1 MRAHVGDVW
10 LWLCRAACPGPGVH
24 VWRRGLSPPT
34 PNPSLCVVKET
45 ESGEARAALTIKGV
59 SGLQSFRVQ
68 SSSFEPRRATPSA
81 GAATREGPRRR
92 ATAAAARRSQCEGAR
107 LQLHRDN
114 RAPVA
119 ARPHSR
125 SGRRA
130 RAGGFGPPCAAS
142 DGHALRKPLG
152 SQAQLPV
159 AARSKASKLAD
170 GARRTRASLVFRGR
184 LERRGRRGH
193 SRRGRR
199 PEGTAGWVGGTV
211 GGAGGGG
218 EGVVARGEKKD
229 AMPGVAFAAAAA
241 PRRRFCRALAS
252 PLTFSS
258 SGLPAISHG

>member
-24 VWRRGLSPPT
+24 VWRPGLSPPT

-159 AARSKASKLAD
+159 AARSKASKQMGHAVLVPASSSGD
-170 GARRTRASLVFRGR
+170 GWNG
-184 LERRGRRGH
+184 
-193 SRRGRR
+193 
-199 PEGTAGWVGGTV
+199 EGDGGTV
-211 GGAGGGG
+211 GGVGALRGLRGGWG
-218 EGVVARGEKKD
+218 AQS
-229 AMPGVAFAAAAA
+229 AALAAAVRAWWPAA
-241 PRRRFCRALAS
+241 RRRMRCQE
-252 PLTFSS
+252 
-258 SGLPAISHG
+258 

>member
-1 MRAHVGDVW
+1 MTSEACTYAGDVW
-10 LWLCRAACPGPGVH
+10 LWLCRAARPGPGVH

-159 AARSKASKLAD
+159 AARSKASKQMGHAVLVPASSSGD
-170 GARRTRASLVFRGR
+170 GWNG
-184 LERRGRRGH
+184 
-193 SRRGRR
+193 
-199 PEGTAGWVGGTV
+199 EGDGGTV
-211 GGAGGGG
+211 GGVGALRGLRGGWG
-218 EGVVARGEKKD
+218 AQS
-229 AMPGVAFAAAAA
+229 AALAAAVRAWWPAA
-241 PRRRFCRALAS
+241 RRRMRCQE
-252 PLTFSS
+252 
-258 SGLPAISHG
+258 

>member
-107 LQLHRDN
+107 LQLHRDS

-159 AARSKASKLAD
+159 AARSKASKQMGHAVLVPASSSGD
-170 GARRTRASLVFRGR
+170 GWNG
-184 LERRGRRGH
+184 
-193 SRRGRR
+193 
-199 PEGTAGWVGGTV
+199 EGDGGTV
-211 GGAGGGG
+211 GGVGALRGLRGGWG
-218 EGVVARGEKKD
+218 AQS
-229 AMPGVAFAAAAA
+229 AALAAAVRAWWPAA
-241 PRRRFCRALAS
+241 RRRMRCQE
-252 PLTFSS
+252 
-258 SGLPAISHG
+258 

>member
-1 MRAHVGDVW
+1 MCG
-10 LWLCRAACPGPGVH
+10 WLCRAARPGPGVH

-159 AARSKASKLAD
+159 AARSKASKQMGHAVLVPASSSGD
-170 GARRTRASLVFRGR
+170 GWNG
-184 LERRGRRGH
+184 
-193 SRRGRR
+193 
-199 PEGTAGWVGGTV
+199 EGDGGTV
-211 GGAGGGG
+211 GGVGALRGLRGGWG
-218 EGVVARGEKKD
+218 AQS
-229 AMPGVAFAAAAA
+229 AALAAAVRAWWPAA
-241 PRRRFCRALAS
+241 RRRMRCQE
-252 PLTFSS
+252 
-258 SGLPAISHG
+258 